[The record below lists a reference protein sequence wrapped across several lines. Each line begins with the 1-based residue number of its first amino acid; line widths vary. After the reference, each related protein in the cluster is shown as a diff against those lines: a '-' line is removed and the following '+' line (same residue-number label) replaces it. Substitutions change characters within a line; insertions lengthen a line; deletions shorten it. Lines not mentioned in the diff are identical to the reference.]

1 MGAQQSQR
9 DYSYIKDGVK
19 PKVKEEREEVQI
31 WTRSYRKSLKKEEDF
46 VRRCHVEVADFD
58 FRQVVE
64 CDRAEAN
71 ISLWKVA
78 EHRQSGHCP
87 VNKKEK

>member
-31 WTRSYRKSLKKEEDF
+31 WTRSNRKSLKKEEDF

-64 CDRAEAN
+64 GNVTEPRQTFHCGEWQN
-71 ISLWKVA
+71 IGNLDIV
-78 EHRQSGHCP
+78 Q
-87 VNKKEK
+87 

>member
-19 PKVKEEREEVQI
+19 PKMKEEREEVPI
-31 WTRSYRKSLKKEEDF
+31 WARSNRKSLKKAEEF

-64 CDRAEAN
+64 GNATEPMQTFHCGEWQN
-71 ISLWKVA
+71 IDNLDIV
-78 EHRQSGHCP
+78 Q
-87 VNKKEK
+87 